1 MKQKLPKKYL
11 FYCAQ
16 CLLCLV
22 EIHRIIGS
30 NDKLN
35 HINRMFIYMYIF
47 FNKEIIKGYLQYGIG
62 MSVVI
67 DIAHFA
73 VRNASMKPGAL
84 WI

>member
-1 MKQKLPKKYL
+1 
-11 FYCAQ
+11 
-16 CLLCLV
+16 
-22 EIHRIIGS
+22 
-30 NDKLN
+30 
-35 HINRMFIYMYIF
+35 MFIYMYIF